1 MEPIPAMERSQYHVH
16 MTNPVVTQPMHATLP
31 RVAFQGEAGAFS
43 EMAIRQ
49 HWPDGADA
57 MACLTFTEAVQRVC
71 EQVVDF
77 AVIPVENAI
86 AGLVQPAHDAMRE
99 AGDRL
104 QSCGEVRVPIHLC
117 LMAPHGASLAGL
129 REVRSHAVALA
140 QCRLFFARHEWLV
153 SVPHADT
160 AGAARD
166 VATWGDLTR
175 GAVASESAAARY
187 GLEIIAHHI
196 QDIPHNW
203 TRFVVLQ
210 RRD

>member
-1 MEPIPAMERSQYHVH
+1 MERSQYHPLMSNV
-16 MTNPVVTQPMHATLP
+16 VVTQSEHAVLP

-57 MACLTFTEAVQRVC
+57 IACLTFPEAVHRVC
-71 EQVVDF
+71 EQEVDF
-77 AVIPVENAI
+77 AMIPVENAI
-86 AGLVQPAHDAMRE
+86 AGVVRPAHDALL
-99 AGDRL
+99 AVGDLL
-104 QSCGEVRVPIHLC
+104 QPCGEVRVPIHLC
-117 LMAPHGASLAGL
+117 LMAPHGASLAEL

-140 QCRLFFARHEWLV
+140 QCRLFFARHAWLE

-166 VATWGDLTR
+166 VAEWGDRTR

-203 TRFVVLQ
+203 TRFLVLQ
-210 RRD
+210 RRA